1 MRVLTATDAP
11 RSMALMTTSPE
22 LHTLHATTSS
32 SLTATL
38 SGLKP
43 LRYDHGAH
51 PTEDIPGHVR
61 SASSLRR
68 QGRRLIIAQDDVSA
82 LATFDPVTGATHT
95 ILLPTGPGGARVF
108 DDVRGNKKLKLD
120 LEASVL
126 LPDGRFVALGSG
138 SSPNREKIV
147 TVAAGEGALAQQI
160 AGTDF
165 YASLRLQA
173 TARGSRLNIEGA
185 VVQGQWL
192 RLLQRGNGRR
202 AYEPWNAI
210 VDVPL
215 HQFIAWLDGR
225 HAVPAVQR
233 ILEVHLGD
241 VGGVPFGFTDGA
253 VTDDGR
259 LAFIA
264 CAEDTQ
270 DAVDDGPIMGC
281 RFGWLESD
289 DRTVTV
295 TTVTDAEGQ
304 PTHLKLEGIEARHGS
319 VSVFDVVADMD
330 RGDEPAQ
337 IAELVV
343 AG

>member
-1 MRVLTATDAP
+1 M
-11 RSMALMTTSPE
+11 STSPE
-22 LHTLHATTSS
+22 LHALHAKSS
-32 SLTATL
+32 ASLTATL

-51 PTEDIPGHVR
+51 PVEDLPGHVR

-68 QGRRLIIAQDDVSA
+68 QGRRLVIAQDDVSA

-95 ILLPTGPGGARVF
+95 ILLPAGPSGARVF

-120 LEASVL
+120 LEASVV

-160 AGTDF
+160 AGTDL
-165 YASLRLQA
+165 YASLRLHA
-173 TARGSRLNIEGA
+173 IARGSRLNIEGA
-185 VVQGQWL
+185 VVQGPWL
-192 RLLQRGNGRR
+192 RLLQRGNGKRG
-202 AYEPWNAI
+202 YEPWNAI
-210 VDVPL
+210 IDVPL
-215 HQFIAWLDGR
+215 HAFVGWLDGR
-225 HAVPAVQR
+225 SGFPAVQR
-233 ILEVHLGD
+233 VFEVHLGD

-281 RFGWLESD
+281 RFGWLEPD
-289 DRTVTV
+289 DRTVTF
-295 TTVTDAEGQ
+295 TTVTDAQGR
-304 PTHLKLEGIEARHGS
+304 PTHLKLEGIEARQGS
-319 VSVFDVVADMD
+319 SSVFDVVADMD